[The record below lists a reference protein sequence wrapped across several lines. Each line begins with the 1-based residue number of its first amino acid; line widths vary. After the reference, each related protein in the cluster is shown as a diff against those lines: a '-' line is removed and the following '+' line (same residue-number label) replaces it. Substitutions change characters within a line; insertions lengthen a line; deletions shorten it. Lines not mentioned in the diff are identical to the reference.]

1 LESEALAAQLTVPF
15 TVAPLAGALI
25 ESVGGVLVVG
35 VVALFAMVTLSCELL
50 VAPFVSVATAFS
62 TYAPSA

>member
-1 LESEALAAQLTVPF
+1 LESEALAAQLTVPV

-35 VVALFAMVTLSCELL
+35 VGVGVGVGVVLVLFLITMLRVAVTDWFAAS
-50 VAPFVSVATAFS
+50 
-62 TYAPSA
+62 